1 VTRRVANQ
9 SIPVASQANPPH
21 ACRDPRPEWSELI
34 SRIRRG
40 DPGAQETLYELL
52 HQGVRF
58 FLLRHLGPEGL
69 DELHEVFLI
78 VVKAIQAGAVREPD
92 RLPGFVTGVVKRRIA
107 LFVRRS
113 VQRRKMVCGSMP
125 SDLSGATLSVEE
137 ALYLAQKKEAMEK
150 ILDALSPRDREV
162 LVRFYLREE
171 SAETI
176 CSDLGL
182 STTQF
187 RLLKSRA
194 KARFAELGRRKQRQE
209 ALAAYVRRA
218 MAVKTG
224 G

>member
-1 VTRRVANQ
+1 
-9 SIPVASQANPPH
+9 
-21 ACRDPRPEWSELI
+21 
-34 SRIRRG
+34 
-40 DPGAQETLYELL
+40 
-52 HQGVRF
+52 
-58 FLLRHLGPEGL
+58 
-69 DELHEVFLI
+69 
-78 VVKAIQAGAVREPD
+78 
-92 RLPGFVTGVVKRRIA
+92 
-107 LFVRRS
+107 
-113 VQRRKMVCGSMP
+113 MVCGSMP